1 MNLKNIDFLV
11 QSDGEISIGRAGPV
25 NCVATATDPDQ
36 CLAMLVRRK
45 GESLSNLLVR
55 LDAAI
60 EDALERE
67 IYVDELNDGTR

>member
-11 QSDGEISIGRAGPV
+11 QSDGKITIGRSGPV
-25 NCVATATDPDQ
+25 GCAATASDLDQ

-45 GESLSNLLVR
+45 GESLSSLLIR

-67 IYVDELNDGTR
+67 VYVDEVNDGAR